1 MPKHWVKCITPNKPH
16 NFCKPNQQIVKK
28 IKKSSDSHE
37 EYDEVDY
44 AVINLLILSILKR
57 N

>member
-1 MPKHWVKCITPNKPH
+1 MPKHWVKCITPNKPQ
-16 NFCKPNQQIVKK
+16 NFCKPKKQIVKK
-28 IKKSSDSHE
+28 IKKSSES